1 MRPFVEN
8 TFITQD
14 FNVAALGVHGVGKDW
29 LILHWKLATFQT
41 KGPTNA
47 PRMDHAIAGIGELG
61 PSHGVSTSGQEKQT
75 FVLRNGYGMILKRIV
90 IEDYFSPP

>member
-1 MRPFVEN
+1 
-8 TFITQD
+8 
-14 FNVAALGVHGVGKDW
+14 
-29 LILHWKLATFQT
+29 
-41 KGPTNA
+41 
-47 PRMDHAIAGIGELG
+47 MDHAIAGIGELG